1 MSVMGAIVL
10 LCSVLAKPIITLI
23 FGENYLSAVPIMRL
37 LLIASFFNN
46 GIRSSIAN
54 VLSAVGEQKLNLY
67 VAGGGMALQVLMDC
81 LLIPRFG
88 GLGVAV
94 SSVSVYIAM
103 SLALGFIV
111 RKRYYSEKLL

>member
-1 MSVMGAIVL
+1 
-10 LCSVLAKPIITLI
+10 
-23 FGENYLSAVPIMRL
+23 
-37 LLIASFFNN
+37 
-46 GIRSSIAN
+46 
-54 VLSAVGEQKLNLY
+54 
-67 VAGGGMALQVLMDC
+67 MALQVLMDC